1 LELMQM
7 SERKTEDIDDIAAR
21 LDGIKKTRATSEI
34 ADKRRTKGL
43 GLAMRMGMDLVAAC
57 FVGGFL
63 GHLMDQ
69 ALGTRPW
76 FMLGMF
82 IVGVAAG
89 MRNMVRS
96 AYEAQEAVSKEQ
108 ASKEG

>member
-1 LELMQM
+1 M
-7 SERKTEDIDDIAAR
+7 SERNTDDINDLAAR
-21 LDGIKKTRATSEI
+21 LDSIKKTRATSEI
-34 ADKRRTKGL
+34 ADQRRNKGL
-43 GLAMRMGMDLVAAC
+43 GLAMRMGIDLVAAC

-63 GHLMDQ
+63 GHLVDQ
-69 ALGTRPW
+69 ALGTKPW

-82 IVGVAAG
+82 IVGVVAG